1 MIDTIKELSDKALVI
16 IGITLVL
23 IAITFAI
30 VVGCG
35 GWKNFVYNILYFSG
49 FSFFILAYDKK
60 RKSRNKK
67 H

>member
-1 MIDTIKELSDKALVI
+1 MIDRIKALSDKTLVI

-60 RKSRNKK
+60 GERYN
-67 H
+67 